1 MNTTAPVSFNKVGT
15 LKEIGAIEYRLND
28 AALPDA
34 LKAAIIARN
43 IENLRDTLPTDQGL
57 MIDCLDAFNKV
68 HDWPYLAEA
77 LQHLRAEIPLTWGL
91 ITAGTWVEID
101 GRIGAKRKG
110 GFEVP
115 ALGFLPH
122 PAADTP
128 VTLINH

>member
-1 MNTTAPVSFNKVGT
+1 MTTTNFNKVGT

-28 AALPDA
+28 VALPDA

-43 IENLRDTLPTDQGL
+43 IENLRDTLPADSAL
-57 MIDCLDAFNKV
+57 MLDCLDAFNKV

-77 LQHLRAEIPLTWGL
+77 LQHLRAEIPITYGMV
-91 ITAGTWVEID
+91 TAGSALFFTDPSDIWV
-101 GRIGAKRKG
+101 KRKEFLEN
-110 GFEVP
+110 FEGT
-115 ALGFLPH
+115 LRYPH

>member
-1 MNTTAPVSFNKVGT
+1 MNTNFNKVGT
-15 LKEIGAIEYRLND
+15 LKEIGAIAYRLND

-57 MIDCLDAFNKV
+57 MLDCLDAFNKV

-77 LQHLRAEIPLTWGL
+77 LQHLRAEIPITYGMV
-91 ITAGTWVEID
+91 TAGTAFTLGGLVWV
-101 GRIGAKRKG
+101 KRKEFMATIDQG
-110 GFEVP
+110 VP
-115 ALGFLPH
+115 YAHLP
-122 PAADTP
+122 ADTP

>member
-1 MNTTAPVSFNKVGT
+1 MTTQINKVGT

-43 IENLRDTLPTDQGL
+43 IENLRDTLPADSAL
-57 MIDCLDAFNKV
+57 MLDCLDAFNKV

-77 LQHLRAEIPLTWGL
+77 LQHLRAEIP
-91 ITAGTWVEID
+91 ITYGMVTASTAFTFADPSDIWV
-101 GRIGAKRKG
+101 KRKEYLEN
-110 GFEVP
+110 FD
-115 ALGFLPH
+115 ATLRYPH